1 MERLIQDKIIFP
13 EIIWQRPQNIH
24 KRQAGKIL
32 IIAGS
37 KGMSGAGLL
46 TAEAAFRTGIG
57 LIVFGYPE
65 SLKDVYRKVL
75 PEMMSLILPETP
87 AGSLSLKALEEIVK
101 GSEDVDMV
109 VLGPG
114 LTRNSET
121 VSLIQ
126 QVVAKI
132 DKPLIIDA
140 DGLNAISEGN
150 PDEIFSNRP
159 NRTIIT
165 PHYGEMGRLI
175 KLSPKEIEDNK
186 YKLSERYARE
196 WNLTLVLKG
205 QETLITEPA
214 GKQVINKSGGPGLAT
229 AGSGDVL
236 SGIIATLGAQNQ
248 EKLFEAAAT
257 SVYLHGLAGDL
268 ATKEIGERSVMATD
282 VINYL
287 PEALKYTESQVG

>member
-13 EIIWQRPQNIH
+13 EIIWQRPQNMH

-32 IIAGS
+32 LIAGS

-57 LIVFGYPE
+57 LIIFAYPQN
-65 SLKDVYRKVL
+65 LKDVYRQVL

-87 AGSLSLKALEEIVK
+87 AGSIALSAADEIIR
-101 GSEDVDMV
+101 GSEDVDVV

-126 QVVAKI
+126 QVVVKI

-140 DGLNAISEGN
+140 DGLNAIAEGD
-150 PDEIFSNRP
+150 PDEPFANRP
-159 NRTIIT
+159 NQTIIT
-165 PHYGEMGRLI
+165 PHYGEMSRLT
-175 KLSPKEIEDNK
+175 KLSAKELEDDKFIQAKK
-186 YKLSERYARE
+186 YAKD
-196 WNLTLVLKG
+196 WNLILVLKG
-205 QETLITEPA
+205 NETLITSPS
-214 GKQVINKSGGPGLAT
+214 GRQVVNKTGGPGLAT

-236 SGIIATLGAQNQ
+236 
-248 EKLFEAAAT
+248 
-257 SVYLHGLAGDL
+257 
-268 ATKEIGERSVMATD
+268 
-282 VINYL
+282 
-287 PEALKYTESQVG
+287 